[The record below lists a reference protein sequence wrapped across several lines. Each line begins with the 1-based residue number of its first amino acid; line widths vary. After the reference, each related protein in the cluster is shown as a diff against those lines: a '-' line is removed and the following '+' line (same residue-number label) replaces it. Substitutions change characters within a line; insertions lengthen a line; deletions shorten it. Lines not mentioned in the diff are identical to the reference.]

1 LPALKR
7 FADSIQTSRQVREVP
22 EGNSLWMSAANF
34 DGYWSD
40 DLILLASL
48 LDRRLI
54 PGFNL

>member
-1 LPALKR
+1 MSALER
-7 FADSIQTSRQVREVP
+7 LADSIQTSRQVQEVP

-40 DLILLASL
+40 DFVLLASL

>member
-1 LPALKR
+1 
-7 FADSIQTSRQVREVP
+7 
-22 EGNSLWMSAANF
+22 MSAANF

-40 DLILLASL
+40 DLILLANL